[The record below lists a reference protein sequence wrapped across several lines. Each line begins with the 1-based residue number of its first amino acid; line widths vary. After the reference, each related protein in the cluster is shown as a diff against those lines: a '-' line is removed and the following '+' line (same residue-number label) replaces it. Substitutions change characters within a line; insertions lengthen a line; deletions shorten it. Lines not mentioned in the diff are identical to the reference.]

1 MKPYFYD
8 GLLPDSFLGD
18 LIFTKMINH
27 RDGTLKEAF
36 DSAVTEVTSEHQ
48 ELLYAYSYEF
58 ELYVDEY
65 LKNSRKGQ
73 ATLNSAL
80 SYACKTYFF
89 EDCLRYNIFTFLEN
103 YVECLLYEQG
113 FNIAEIDRIRS
124 YLFRFVEYQI
134 LDTRLDLIVCQVQRF
149 ALTHKLP

>member
-36 DSAVTEVTSEHQ
+36 DSSVTEVIAEHK
-48 ELLYAYSYEF
+48 ELLYAYSFEF
-58 ELYVDEY
+58 EFYIDEY
-65 LKNSRKGQ
+65 LTNCRKGQ
-73 ATLNSAL
+73 ATLSSSL
-80 SYACKTYFF
+80 EYAAKTYFS
-89 EDCLRYNIFTFLEN
+89 EECLRYNIFTFLEN
-103 YVECLLYEQG
+103 YVECLLFEQG

-124 YLFRFVEYQI
+124 YLFRFVDYQI
-134 LDTRLDLIVCQVQRF
+134 LDTRLDLIACQVKRF